1 MTSVIN
7 TNINSLNAQRN
18 LGTSQMSLQTS
29 LQRLSSGL
37 RINSAKDDAAGLAI
51 SERMSSQIRGL
62 NQAVRN
68 ANDAIS
74 LTQTAEGA
82 LGTIGDALQRMRELS
97 VQSANDSNSASDRQ
111 ALQQEVSQLQQEINR
126 VATTTQFNGKNLLD
140 GTFTGQ
146 YFQVGANANQTIGVS
161 MTDAQATAI
170 GNNVVRT
177 AGTSN
182 QAVAAANDLSA
193 ADPFTTQ
200 TLTVTGTVGTTT
212 AAVTSTAGT
221 GSASANS
228 FVTAVNAVTGQTGV
242 QARALTEATLSGLS
256 ATGTFSFSLFGKNT
270 TGVSVTATVG
280 STSDLSSLASAINN
294 VAATTGITATASG
307 GTVTLKSEQGYNI
320 GIQDFNSVAAGGET
334 VSLQSKNSFT
344 AANAG
349 AAVTLTQGGADS
361 SVVAGTVQ
369 FYSSSAF
376 SVSSTAT
383 TIVTAS
389 TASSLSAASSV
400 DISTQTGANN
410 ALDIIDSAL
419 QAINSQR
426 ATLGATQ
433 NRVQNT
439 VSSLQTTSENISAAQ
454 SRIRDTDYAAETAN
468 LTRSQI
474 LQQAGT
480 AMLAQANSLPQTVL
494 TLLKG

>member
-1 MTSVIN
+1 MQTTDTSVSLHDSVLADRARYVSGGVSTPRLVVTHADGARVTDADGRVFLDFAGGIGCQN
-7 TNINSLNAQRN
+7 TGHRFQPVVEAIKAQTDAYLHQCFMVGVYEPYVDTCRLLAEISPCVGEQQKSLLVNSGAQIDARDCEIHVRSTAVPAAIFN
-18 LGTSQMSLQTS
+18 
-29 LQRLSSGL
+29 SGSKL
-37 RINSAKDDAAGLAI
+37 DTKKICIK
-51 SERMSSQIRGL
+51 
-62 NQAVRN
+62 
-68 ANDAIS
+68 
-74 LTQTAEGA
+74 GA
-82 LGTIGDALQRMRELS
+82 LIIDNGGTHP
-97 VQSANDSNSASDRQ
+97 N
-111 ALQQEVSQLQQEINR
+111 
-126 VATTTQFNGKNLLD
+126 VAT
-140 GTFTGQ
+140 
-146 YFQVGANANQTIGVS
+146 S
-161 MTDAQATAI
+161 C
-170 GNNVVRT
+170 
-177 AGTSN
+177 
-182 QAVAAANDLSA
+182 AAE
-193 ADPFTTQ
+193 ADPF
-200 TLTVTGTVGTTT
+200 
-212 AAVTSTAGT
+212 AG
-221 GSASANS
+221 A
-228 FVTAVNAVTGQTGV
+228 FP
-242 QARALTEATLSGLS
+242 EP
-256 ATGTFSFSLFGKNT
+256 
-270 TGVSVTATVG
+270 
-280 STSDLSSLASAINN
+280 SSSSCTYSNGN
-294 VAATTGITATASG
+294 YSG

-480 AMLAQANSLPQTVL
+480 AILAQANTVPQGAL
-494 TLLKG
+494 TLLR